1 VSLHSSYSNI
11 WNQLDPS
18 NRMLLSGH
26 SIPGT
31 SLNEKGRAL
40 KTGLDYYKKLGDV
53 HSSGSL
59 SGLGGLGIF
68 DDLDLPF

>member
-1 VSLHSSYSNI
+1 
-11 WNQLDPS
+11 
-18 NRMLLSGH
+18 MLLSGH

-31 SLNEKGRAL
+31 TLNEKGRAL

-53 HSSGSL
+53 RSSGRL